1 MYTLAPDEKKSL
13 VMIYTHNS
21 FVRGELITKENVRVG
36 IWLRTQGVPQYIH
49 LSNAQVLLFGG
60 SPVRPVSYAELYFPT
75 DQIIGFHLVPP
86 AVEPID
92 YDPNE
97 ANRTMIN
104 IDLLIGTFIVK
115 GKMRIST
122 QADLTTALEV
132 ARASWLSVYD
142 ADISNPHLPQMPVMH
157 IPMLLVSPLNVSFGR

>member
-21 FVRGELITKENVRVG
+21 FIRGELVTKENVRVG

-49 LSNAQVLLFGG
+49 LCNAQILFLGG
-60 SPVRPVSYAELYFPT
+60 SPIKPASYAELYFPT

-86 AVEPID
+86 SAEPLD
-92 YDPNE
+92 YDPAE

-104 IDLLIGTFIVK
+104 IDVLVGTFIVK
-115 GKMRIST
+115 GRMRIST
-122 QADLTTALEV
+122 QADLSIALEV
-132 ARASWLSVYD
+132 AHAAWLSVYD
-142 ADISNPHLPQMPVMH
+142 ADISNPFLPQMPVIH
-157 IPMLLVSPLNVSFGR
+157 IPMLLVNPVHVSFGR